1 MLLANRE
8 DEAKR
13 FDQFVLM
20 LHANPMTD
28 EKARERYIRIIE
40 PQQLI
45 EEMIGE
51 MVTDLDQLRRIKE
64 EQTKGV

>member
-28 EKARERYIRIIE
+28 GKAREKYAKIIE
-40 PQQLI
+40 PKIIRQ
-45 EEMIGE
+45 EKVGA
-51 MVTDLDQLRRIKE
+51 MVTDLDQLRRLKA
-64 EQTKGV
+64 EQKKGV